1 MSGTDQSPKRAQLR
15 LLGGFD
21 LHSADGRAAI
31 PAGRKVRALLACLAL
46 SPGQAWPREK
56 LMALLWSDR
65 SDEQARASLRQ
76 ALAEM
81 RRVLGEPTPVHAE
94 HDAVGLDPT
103 LLAVDVLEFERLAKA
118 GKLDEAAALY
128 RGPLLDGHGVRD
140 DAFEDWV
147 RVERTRLHDLAVDVL
162 ARLATSQSGKAA
174 IATARRLLQLDP
186 AREETHRLLMRLYA
200 AAGQRAQALRQYDHC
215 RDILQ
220 RDLQTKPDT
229 ETERLHQQIQN
240 EVMPALSTKTNAA
253 RPDSASPADMK
264 ASIAVLPFENLSG
277 DPEQEYFA
285 DGMVEEITMA
295 LSRMR
300 WLFVIARNSSF
311 TYKGRAVDVKQV
323 GRELGVRYV
332 LEGSVRKAG
341 NRVRIAGQLID
352 ASTGAHLWADR
363 FEGELEDIFNLQ
375 DQVTANVVGTIRPKL
390 ERAEIER
397 AKRKPTESLDAY
409 DYFLR
414 GAACVYR
421 WTREANDEALTLLHR
436 AIERDPDFATA
447 YGMAAWCY
455 VWRKVNGWMAD
466 RTQEAAEATRLARR
480 AVELGKDDAVA
491 LCWGGIV
498 FAHIGGDL
506 DDGGALIEQSL
517 ALDPNSATAW
527 YLSGW
532 VKVWL
537 CEPEAAIERVARAMR
552 LSPLDPLAYNMQ
564 SAIAHAHFVAGRY
577 DDAAA
582 WAERAVR
589 QQPPEYTSAIRILAA
604 SSALAGRQADA
615 ERAAVR
621 LRQVDPTFRICDLED
636 RTPLRRPE
644 DLARYAGA
652 LRKAGLPA

>member
-1 MSGTDQSPKRAQLR
+1 MDRTSDLLQVR

-21 LHSADGRAAI
+21 LRSGHGRDA
-31 PAGRKVRALLACLAL
+31 PPLGRKVRALLACLAL
-46 SPGQAWPREK
+46 SAGKPWPREK

-65 SDEQARASLRQ
+65 GEQQARASLRQ
-76 ALAEM
+76 ALAEL
-81 RRVLGEPTPVHAE
+81 RRVLGEPSPLRAE
-94 HDAVGLDPT
+94 HDAVSLDPAMIA
-103 LLAVDVLEFERLAKA
+103 LDAVEFERLAKA
-118 GKLDEAAALY
+118 GRLDEAAALY

-140 DAFEDWV
+140 DAFEEWL
-147 RVERTRLHDLAVDVL
+147 RVERSRLHDLAVDAL
-162 ARLATSQSGKAA
+162 DRLAASQSGD
-174 IATARRLLQLDP
+174 ATMKTAQRLLQLDP

-200 AAGQRAQALRQYDHC
+200 AVDQRAQALRQYQQCCDA
-215 RDILQ
+215 LQ
-220 RDLQTKPDT
+220 RELQAQPDI
-229 ETERLHQQIQN
+229 ETERLYRQIQD
-240 EVMPALSTKTNAA
+240 EAMPAATVGPAA
-253 RPDSASPADMK
+253 PDAAPALGSK
-264 ASIAVLPFENLSG
+264 PSIAVLPFENLSG

-414 GAACVYR
+414 GAACLYR

-455 VWRKVNGWMAD
+455 VWRRVNGWMAD

-498 FAHIGGDL
+498 FAYIGGDL

-517 ALDPNSATAW
+517 ALDPNSAAAW

-537 CEPEAAIERVARAMR
+537 CEPEAAIERVTRAMR
-552 LSPLDPLAYNMQ
+552 LSPLDPLAYNML
-564 SAIAHAHFVAGRY
+564 SAIAHAHFIAGRY
-577 DDAAA
+577 DDATA
-582 WAERAVR
+582 WAEKAVR

-604 SSALAGRQADA
+604 SRALAGRQADA

-621 LRQVDPTFRICDLED
+621 LRQVDPTFRICDLGD

-644 DLARYAGA
+644 DLARYAEA

>member
-1 MSGTDQSPKRAQLR
+1 MSGPDRSGNLLQLR

-21 LHSADGRAAI
+21 LHLSNKGGTV

-46 SPGQAWPREK
+46 SAGNAWPREK

-76 ALAEM
+76 ALAEI
-81 RRVLGEPTPVHAE
+81 RRALGERSPVHTE
-94 HDAVGLDPT
+94 HDAVTLDPA
-103 LLAVDVLEFERLAKA
+103 LLSVDAVEFERHAKA

-140 DAFEDWV
+140 SAFEDWILI
-147 RVERTRLHDLAVDVL
+147 ERTRLHNFAVDVL
-162 ARLATSQSGKAA
+162 DRLAASRSGDAA
-174 IATARRLLQLDP
+174 IATAQQLLQLEP

-200 AAGQRAQALRQYDHC
+200 AAGQRAQALRQYENC

-220 RDLQTKPDT
+220 RDLQAKPDA
-229 ETERLHQQIQN
+229 ETERLHRQIQN
-240 EVMPALSTKTNAA
+240 EAMPALATNLSAA
-253 RPDSASPADMK
+253 TRDSASPTDIK
-264 ASIAVLPFENLSG
+264 PSIAVLPFENLSG

-285 DGMVEEITMA
+285 DGMVEEIITA

-311 TYKGRAVDVKQV
+311 TYKGRAVDVKKT

-341 NRVRIAGQLID
+341 RRVRIAGRLID

-363 FEGELEDIFNLQ
+363 FEGGLEDVFDLQ

-390 ERAEIER
+390 EQAEFER

-421 WTREANDEALTLLHR
+421 WTRGANNEALPLLHR

-466 RTQEAAEATRLARR
+466 RAKETAEAIRLAQR
-480 AVELGKDDAVA
+480 AVELGKEDAVA

-498 FAHIGGDL
+498 LAYIGGDL

-517 ALDPNSATAW
+517 VLDPNSAAAW
-527 YLSGW
+527 NLSGW

-537 CEPEAAIERVARAMR
+537 CEPEAAIERVARAMQ
-552 LSPLDPLAYNMQ
+552 LSPLDPLAYNMH

-577 DDAAA
+577 ADAAA

-604 SSALAGRQADA
+604 SSVLAGRQSDA

-621 LRQVDPTFRICDLED
+621 LRRLDPTFRICDLGD

-644 DLARYAGA
+644 DLARYADA